1 MSLHDYKG
9 HQITFIPSPE
19 GSMWACQYVIRA
31 TGQTEVDGFP
41 GRAYLHVK
49 RPRPLRWRAPSGSST
64 NPIPTKTASILEN
77 VLTRSPL
84 AGEIKDQRDFQSGGN
99 ALATSV

>member
-9 HQITFIPSPE
+9 HQITLIPSPE

-41 GRAYLHVK
+41 GRTYFSREEAES
-49 RPRPLRWRAPSGSST
+49 A
-64 NPIPTKTASILEN
+64 
-77 VLTRSPL
+77 
-84 AGEIKDQRDFQSGGN
+84 
-99 ALATSV
+99 ALARAKWLIDESQFKDSVKT

>member
-9 HQITFIPSPE
+9 HHITLIPSPE

-41 GRAYLHVK
+41 GRAYFS
-49 RPRPLRWRAPSGSST
+49 REEAE
-64 NPIPTKTASILEN
+64 A
-77 VLTRSPL
+77 
-84 AGEIKDQRDFQSGGN
+84 A
-99 ALATSV
+99 ALASAKWLIDESHSSKDSVNT

>member
-9 HQITFIPSPE
+9 HQITLIPSPE

-41 GRAYLHVK
+41 GRAYFSREEAEV
-49 RPRPLRWRAPSGSST
+49 A
-64 NPIPTKTASILEN
+64 
-77 VLTRSPL
+77 
-84 AGEIKDQRDFQSGGN
+84 
-99 ALATSV
+99 ALASAKWLIDESHSNKDSVNT